1 MRLNKLE
8 PSSKVKGRW
17 LCHLEDGTILRIGEG
32 EVVSFTLYT
41 GMELDDETR
50 ARLEQAAQTSK
61 AKDRALNLL
70 TARLMS
76 RKELIK
82 KLVEKETAESE
93 ATEIADWLER
103 LNLLN
108 DETYAHTLVR
118 HYAAKGYGP
127 YKLKDELYRRGVPK
141 EYWDAAL
148 GEVGENEE
156 QIDALVRQKLKGK
169 SPDRQEL
176 KKVSDALA
184 RRGYRWPE
192 INAALRRVGAEI
204 QEESI

>member
-1 MRLNKLE
+1 MLLNKLE

-17 LCHLEDGTILRIGEG
+17 LCHLEDGTILRVGDG
-32 EVVSFTLYT
+32 EVVSFGLHS
-41 GMELDDETR
+41 GMELSDEAR
-50 ARLEQAAQTSK
+50 VRLEAAAQT
-61 AKDRALNLL
+61 AKNKNRALTLL
-70 TARLMS
+70 TARPMS
-76 RKELIK
+76 RKELIR
-82 KLVEKETAESE
+82 KLTEKETPGDE
-93 ATEIADWLER
+93 AGEIADWLER
-103 LNLLN
+103 LGLLN
-108 DETYAHTLVR
+108 DEAYAHALVR

-148 GEVGENEE
+148 NEVTENEE
-156 QIDALVRQKLKGK
+156 QIDAFVRRKLKGK

-184 RRGYRWPE
+184 RRGYRWAE
-192 INAALRRVGAEI
+192 ISAALRRCGAEI